1 MMASLGAVHWGMLV
15 DGIQIALCAA
25 ILFFL
30 VLGRWR
36 NRRLQ
41 ANAAAHD
48 SAASFSEEV
57 LLQSVRQRAETAL
70 SAIAAAVEAER
81 IELQKVCDGG
91 RPARRM
97 HRVEATDPVPP
108 FRLGESGGKGTPP
121 AGQKSY
127 AGIGGLAAGG
137 LSPRQ
142 IAEQLKLPAGEV
154 ELVLKM
160 NRYGSGAAA

>member
-1 MMASLGAVHWGMLV
+1 MMASLEAIRWGMLV
-15 DGIQIALCAA
+15 DGIQIVLCAA

-30 VLGRWR
+30 VLGRR
-36 NRRLQ
+36 RTRRLP
-41 ANAAAHD
+41 ANAAAHGA
-48 SAASFSEEV
+48 AASFSEEV
-57 LLQSVRQRAETAL
+57 LLQAVRQRAETAL

-81 IELQKVCDGG
+81 VELQQLCDGG
-91 RPARRM
+91 RPARRL
-97 HRVEATDPVPP
+97 HRVEASDPVPP

-137 LSPRQ
+137 LSARQ

-160 NRYGSGAAA
+160 NRYGSGTAA